1 MIDGRLREVT
11 GSGPNA
17 GDGGVD
23 TAEYVTFERTHLM
36 FKDDTPIEV
45 WQAVL
50 LKLRDAERS
59 VQWWVGDA
67 LAYGE
72 AHYGEEAFAELER
85 RDKTLANWATVAR
98 GVEPSRRRE
107 GVAFSHHA
115 EVASLRDRPESQEKI
130 LKRVETEDLT
140 VGQTREL
147 VQQEHQERAEGDPA
161 RNGRKPQTEKTYEY
175 CAECH
180 APESAWG
187 RRPSSATSMEGAARA

>member
-1 MIDGRLREVT
+1 MIDGELRGVVTPGKAPWAPADAGVLETSEYVRFDKTRLVLRNDTPYEVWREVL
-11 GSGPNA
+11 
-17 GDGGVD
+17 V
-23 TAEYVTFERTHLM
+23 
-36 FKDDTPIEV
+36 
-45 WQAVL
+45 
-50 LKLRDAERS
+50 KLRDAERS

-67 LAYGE
+67 LAFGE

-98 GVEPSRRRE
+98 GVDPSRRRE

-115 EVASLRDRPESQEKI
+115 EVASLRDRPEAQEKI

-161 RNGRKPQTEKTYEY
+161 RNGRKPQVEKTYEY

-180 APESAWG
+180 APESAWS
-187 RRPSSATSMEGAARA
+187 RRPEEVVTSA